1 MAGQQAQ
8 EEDISMVSL
17 LTLEII
23 TGFTRPVF
31 QLSEDA
37 TCLVDSGA
45 DTPVWTQGAER
56 LIDTFGEDRIQEV
69 DGKKFLLSGFG
80 KGYEVV
86 NVYIIKNLEL
96 KDMKDGGTDRVVFK
110 NLTIACTSR
119 PTMVA
124 DLILPSTA
132 FSHMNYKICNIG
144 VEYPVIEI
152 EHEKEEYYV
161 NPIYRLDDDSF
172 VERVYSF
179 SNE

>member
-1 MAGQQAQ
+1 
-8 EEDISMVSL
+8 MVSL

-56 LIDTFGEDRIQEV
+56 LMDTFGENRIQKVE
-69 DGKKFLLSGFG
+69 GKNFLLSGFG

-86 NVYIIKNLEL
+86 DVYIIKDLEL
-96 KDMKDGGTDRVVFK
+96 KDMKDGGTDTVVFK

-119 PTMVA
+119 PMMIA
-124 DLILPSTA
+124 DLILPATV
-132 FSHMNYKICNIG
+132 FSHMNYKVCNIG
-144 VEYPVIEI
+144 VEYPVVEI

-161 NPIYRLDDDSF
+161 NPIYRLDNDDF